1 MLLKLFR
8 ANNFYQFILFPV
20 FGILLLLPGFI
31 NPVQSKWQLWDAA
44 GPLAINLGNWI
55 MEPTLNTALAYL
67 LAMVLC
73 FLLVQINARFAFVKE
88 PTFLPT
94 YLFLLIVFA
103 LPELQVVSPVM
114 FAAVFIVLAIR
125 SIFSAFEKQHAY
137 SNAFDAGFLLGLA
150 GLFYMPVSA
159 LVVLVPFAIL
169 ILRNNAEWREWM
181 LPFVGLFFPWMFS
194 FLAYFIWSDVSAWFE
209 LLTSPFT
216 QNRDIGILFELPF
229 QLYLLFLLFLIVLA
243 SIFIL
248 KQYGEKGIST
258 RRYFKIL
265 ALFFGAS
272 LLLLIFPFVSYELLV
287 ILAIPLTFLFTNYL
301 LFSRRRLW
309 AEVFMWLLLIFSV
322 VIQFLI

>member
-8 ANNFYQFILFPV
+8 ANNFYQFVLFPV
-20 FGILLLLPGFI
+20 FGFLLLLPGFI
-31 NPVQSKWQLWDAA
+31 NPVQSSRLLWGAA
-44 GPLAINLGNWI
+44 GPLAINLGDWI
-55 MEPTLNTALAYL
+55 MQPYLNTALAYF
-67 LAMVLC
+67 LAMALC

-103 LPELQVVSPVM
+103 QPDLHVVSPVS
-114 FAAVFIVLAIR
+114 FAAIFIVLAIR
-125 SIFSAFEKQHAY
+125 SIFSAFEKQRAY

-150 GLFYMPVSA
+150 GLFYMPVSV
-159 LVVLVPFAIL
+159 LVLLVPFAIL
-169 ILRNNAEWREWM
+169 ILRSNAEWREWV
-181 LPFVGLFFPWMFS
+181 LPFVGLFFPWLFS

-209 LLTSPFT
+209 IVSAPFSQT
-216 QNRDIGILFELPF
+216 REIGMLFKLPF
-229 QLYLLFLLFLIVLA
+229 QLYLLFLLFLIGVA

-248 KQYGEKGIST
+248 RQYGEKGIST

-265 ALFFGAS
+265 ALFFGGS

-301 LFSRRRLW
+301 LFAKRRRW
-309 AEVFMWLLLIFSV
+309 AEVFMWLLLVFSV